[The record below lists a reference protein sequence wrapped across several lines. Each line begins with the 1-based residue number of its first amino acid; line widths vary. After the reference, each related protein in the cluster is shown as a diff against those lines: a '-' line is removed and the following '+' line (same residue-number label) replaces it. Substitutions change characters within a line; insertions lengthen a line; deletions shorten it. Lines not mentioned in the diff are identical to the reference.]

1 MAYTDFD
8 YSTDAG
14 APYELFEFVEGA
26 RSWRYTTRPVAT
38 VQDGLTYEPL
48 TITRSE
54 INRTSDSVGDDMTI
68 SLPDNNTLAL
78 ELMAGLSAHLVTVR
92 VLQVHLTDP
101 DLQEQIIFSGV
112 VRDISI
118 EGATAQITCGSR
130 LGSSAARRIAPTT
143 YQAGCNL
150 TWGSSRC
157 GVSREVHKATA
168 GITAADQTGRVLT
181 LPALSGFAAG
191 HFNGGRVVVAGTQ
204 RFIEKHAAG
213 GVLTLSYPVR
223 GLTSAPATASIYP
236 DCPKTEAACADRYNN
251 LPNFLGWSR
260 LPSIN
265 PYNRSAYYLASAD
278 PVAPP
283 AGQEGALPGYPGYY
297 VRLLD
302 SALSL
307 TRTQV
312 HNAFSHHYSLVLDF
326 SPDGHL
332 VLTDTLTTTTSVRDP
347 DSNGPGRP
355 APVSTPAVIQQGVA
369 GMWGH
374 PKPVPNFDSVDIRVD
389 ATSLGGATLESST
402 RLNSWFSPSAG
413 ARTVVLGIRAPAVSP
428 GGYQYHI
435 PVPPLI
441 FTFDVRIRSRTTGV
455 VLAQGRLTLLRT
467 QPIDFNNVGGS

>member
-14 APYELFEFVEGA
+14 APYELFEFTEGSRA
-26 RSWRYTTRPVAT
+26 WRYTTRPVAT
-38 VQDGLTYEPL
+38 VFAGQTYAPAV
-48 TITRSE
+48 ISRSE

-101 DLQEQIIFSGV
+101 DLQEQIIFAGV

-118 EGATAQITCGSR
+118 EGATAEITCGSR
-130 LGSSAARRIAPTT
+130 LGSSAGRRIAPTT

-150 TWGSSRC
+150 TWGSTRC
-157 GVSREVHKATA
+157 GVSREAYKATA
-168 GITAADQTGRVLT
+168 EITAADQTGRVLT

-213 GVLTLSYPVR
+213 GVLTLSHPVR

-302 SALSL
+302 SA
-307 TRTQV
+307 THFERTPV
-312 HNAFSHHYSLVLDF
+312 FKETGHWYALVVDF
-326 SPDGHL
+326 SPDGY
-332 VLTDTLTTTTSVRDP
+332 VSLTDTCETVAAVNDP
-347 DSNGPGRP
+347 DNQGG
-355 APVSTPAVIQQGVA
+355 STVCVVQPQVIQQGVA
-369 GMWGH
+369 GMWAQ
-374 PKPVPNFDSVDIRVD
+374 PKPAPNFDTIDFRVD
-389 ATSLGGATLESST
+389 LFDAPSGVDVGASPGLGA
-402 RLNSWFSPSAG
+402 WFSPSSAN
-413 ARTVVLGIRAPAVSP
+413 RTVTLRTFHRIGTFLNEYGPIQLDFRARNRLSGVLI
-428 GGYQYHI
+428 
-435 PVPPLI
+435 
-441 FTFDVRIRSRTTGV
+441 
-455 VLAQGRLTLLRT
+455 AQGRLTFTRSK
-467 QPIDFNNVGGS
+467 PYDPNSWGVGL

>member
-14 APYELFEFVEGA
+14 APYELFEFVEGS

-38 VQDGLTYEPL
+38 VQDEITYQPL

-54 INRTSDSVGDDMTI
+54 ITRSSDSVGDDMTI
-68 SLPDNNTLAL
+68 SLPDNNPLAL

-101 DLQEQIIFSGV
+101 DLQEQIIFAGV

-118 EGATAQITCGSR
+118 EGATAEITCGSR
-130 LGSSAARRIAPTT
+130 LGSSAGRRIAPTT

-150 TWGSSRC
+150 TWGSTRC
-157 GVSREVHKATA
+157 GVNREAYKATA
-168 GITAADQTGRVLT
+168 EITAADQTGRVLT
-181 LPALSGFAAG
+181 LPALSGFTAG

-265 PYNRSAYYLASAD
+265 PYDRSAYYLASAD

-283 AGQEGALPGYPGYY
+283 AGQEGALPGYPGYF

-302 SALSL
+302 SAADFE
-307 TRTQV
+307 RTQV
-312 HNAFSHHYSLVLDF
+312 HNAFSHRYSLVLDF

-332 VLTDTLTTTTSVRDP
+332 VLTDTLTTTTSEL
-347 DSNGPGRP
+347 GQ
-355 APVSTPAVIQQGVA
+355 AMPVSTPAVIQQGVA

-374 PKPVPNFDSVDIRVD
+374 PKPVPNFDTIDIRVD
-389 ATSLGGATLESST
+389 VVSLGAATLESST

-413 ARTVVLGIRAPAVSP
+413 ARTVVLGTRAPAVSP
-428 GGYQYHI
+428 GGYQYNI
-435 PVPPLI
+435 QVPPLI

-455 VLAQGRLTLLRT
+455 VLGQGRLTLRRT
-467 QPIDFNNVGGS
+467 QPVDWNSGGGGGA

>member
-1 MAYTDFD
+1 MSYAEIDQ
-8 YSTDAG
+8 SVDAG
-14 APYELFEFVEGA
+14 APFELFEFIEGS

-38 VQDGLTYEPL
+38 VQDELTYEPL

-92 VLQVHLTDP
+92 VLQVHLTDR
-101 DLQEQIIFSGV
+101 DLQERIIFSGV

-157 GVSREVHKATA
+157 GVPREVHKATA
-168 GITAADQTGRVLT
+168 EITAADQTGRVLT
-181 LPALSGFAAG
+181 LPSLSGFAAG

-204 RFIEKHAAG
+204 RFIEKHTAG
-213 GVLTLSYPVR
+213 GVLTLGYPVR

-236 DCPKTEAACADRYNN
+236 DCPKTEAACASRYSN

-265 PYNRSAYYLASAD
+265 PYNRSAFYLASAD

-302 SALSL
+302 SAADFE
-307 TRTQV
+307 RTQV
-312 HNAFSHHYSLVLDF
+312 HYAASHGYTLVLDF
-326 SPDGHL
+326 SPDGYL
-332 VLTDTLTTTTSVRDP
+332 VLTDTLTTTTPVRDP
-347 DSNGPGRP
+347 DNMGLSQDM
-355 APVSTPAVIQQGVA
+355 PVSTPAVIQQGVA

-374 PKPVPNFDSVDIRVD
+374 PKPVPNFDTIDIRVD
-389 ATSLGGATLESST
+389 VVSLGAATLESST

-413 ARTVVLGIRAPAVSP
+413 VRTVVLNIRVGTVNPNQIS
-428 GGYQYHI
+428 I
-435 PVPPLI
+435 PPLI
-441 FTFDVRIRSRTTGV
+441 FTLDVRMRNRTTGV
-455 VLAQGRLTLLRT
+455 VLAQGRLTLRRP
-467 QPIDFNNVGGS
+467 QPIDLNNVGGA

>member
-38 VQDGLTYEPL
+38 VQDGITYQPL

-54 INRTSDSVGDDMTI
+54 ITRSSDSVGDDMTI
-68 SLPDNNTLAL
+68 SLPDNNPLAL

-130 LGSSAARRIAPTT
+130 LGSSAGRRIAPTT

-150 TWGSSRC
+150 TWGSPRC
-157 GVSREVHKATA
+157 GVSREAYKATA
-168 GITAADQTGRVLT
+168 EITAADQTGRVLT
-181 LPALSGFAAG
+181 LPALSGFTAG

-283 AGQEGALPGYPGYY
+283 AGQEGPLPGYPGYY
-297 VRLLD
+297 VRLPD
-302 SALSL
+302 SAVNLV
-307 TRTQV
+307 RTQV
-312 HNAFSHHYSLVLDF
+312 HNAFSHRYTLTLDF
-326 SPDGHL
+326 SPDGYL

-347 DSNGPGRP
+347 DNPGGPSQSV
-355 APVSTPAVIQQGVA
+355 AVSSPAVIQQGVA
-369 GMWGH
+369 GMWGY
-374 PKPVPNFDSVDIRVD
+374 PKPVPNFDTIDIRVD
-389 ATSLGGATLESST
+389 VVSLGAATLESST

-428 GGYQYHI
+428 SGYQYNTQ
-435 PVPPLI
+435 VPPLI

-455 VLAQGRLTLLRT
+455 VLAQGRLTLRRT
-467 QPIDFNNVGGS
+467 QPLDFNNMGS

>member
-14 APYELFEFVEGA
+14 APYELFEFVTGA
-26 RSWRYTTRPVAT
+26 SSWRYTTRPVAT
-38 VQDGLTYEPL
+38 VQDGITYQPL

-54 INRTSDSVGDDMTI
+54 ITRSSDSVGDDMTI
-68 SLPDNNTLAL
+68 SLPDNNPLAL

-118 EGATAQITCGSR
+118 EGATAEITCGSR
-130 LGSSAARRIAPTT
+130 LGSSAGRRIAPTT

-150 TWGSSRC
+150 TWGSTRC
-157 GVSREVHKATA
+157 GVNREAYKATA
-168 GITAADQTGRVLT
+168 EITAADQTGRVLT

-204 RFIEKHAAG
+204 RFVEKHAAG

-223 GLTSAPATASIYP
+223 GLTSAPTTASIYP

-297 VRLLD
+297 ARLLD
-302 SALSL
+302 SAVNLV
-307 TRTQV
+307 RTQKR
-312 HNAFSHHYSLVLDF
+312 NAYAHRYTLTLDF
-326 SPDGHL
+326 SPDGYL
-332 VLTDTLTTTTSVRDP
+332 VLTDVLTTATSERDP
-347 DSNGPGRP
+347 DNPGGPSQSV
-355 APVSTPAVIQQGVA
+355 AVSSPAVIQQGVA
-369 GMWGH
+369 GMWGY

-389 ATSLGGATLESST
+389 SASLGGAVLESST
-402 RLNSWFSPSAG
+402 RLNSWFSPSANM
-413 ARTVVLGIRAPAVSP
+413 RTVVLNT
-428 GGYQYHI
+428 YHEMAFFG
-435 PVPPLI
+435 PVLL
-441 FTFDVRIRSRTTGV
+441 DVRMRNRTTGV
-455 VLAQGRLTLLRT
+455 VIAQGRLTLVRSK
-467 QPIDFNNVGGS
+467 PVDGDGPSGGGA

>member
-1 MAYTDFD
+1 MTYAAIDQ
-8 YSTDAG
+8 SVDAG
-14 APYELFEFVEGA
+14 APFELFEFVEGS

-38 VQDGLTYEPL
+38 VQDGITYQPL

-54 INRTSDSVGDDMTI
+54 ITRSSDSVGDDMTI
-68 SLPDNNTLAL
+68 SLPDNNPLAL
-78 ELMAGLSAHLVTVR
+78 ELMAGLSAHLVSVR

-101 DLQEQIIFSGV
+101 DLQERTIFAGV

-118 EGATAQITCGSR
+118 EGATAEITCGSR
-130 LGSSAARRIAPTT
+130 LGSSAGRRIAPTT

-150 TWGSSRC
+150 TWGSTRC
-157 GVSREVHKATA
+157 GVGREAYKATA
-168 GITAADQTGRVLT
+168 EITAADQTGRVLT

-283 AGQEGALPGYPGYY
+283 VGQEGPLPGYPGYF

-302 SALSL
+302 SAADFE
-307 TRTQV
+307 RTQV
-312 HNAFSHHYSLVLDF
+312 HNAAAHGYTLVLDF
-326 SPDGHL
+326 SPDGYL
-332 VLTDTLTTTTSVRDP
+332 VLTDTLTTTTSVQDP
-347 DSNGPGRP
+347 DIVGPGR
-355 APVSTPAVIQQGVA
+355 ATPVSTPAVIQQGVA

-374 PKPVPNFDSVDIRVD
+374 PKPVPNFDTIDIRVD
-389 ATSLGGATLESST
+389 VVSLGAATLESST

-413 ARTVVLGIRAPAVSP
+413 VRTVVLGTRVAAASLGGGSYRALP
-428 GGYQYHI
+428 
-435 PVPPLI
+435 PVI
-441 FTFDVRIRSRTTGV
+441 FTLDVRVRSRTTGV
-455 VLAQGRLTLLRT
+455 VLAQGRLTLRRP
-467 QPIDFNNVGGS
+467 QPIDLNTIGGA

>member
-1 MAYTDFD
+1 MSYAEIDQ
-8 YSTDAG
+8 SIDAG
-14 APYELFEFVEGA
+14 APFELFEFVEGS

-38 VQDGLTYEPL
+38 AQDEITYQPL

-54 INRTSDSVGDDMTI
+54 ITRSSDSVGDDMTI
-68 SLPDNNTLAL
+68 SLPDNNPLAL

-101 DLQEQIIFSGV
+101 DLQEQIIFAGV

-118 EGATAQITCGSR
+118 EGATAEITCGSR

-150 TWGSSRC
+150 TWGSTRC
-157 GVSREVHKATA
+157 GVPREVHKATA
-168 GITAADQTGRVLT
+168 EITAADQTGRVLT
-181 LPALSGFAAG
+181 LPSLSGFAAG

-223 GLTSAPATASIYP
+223 GLTSAPTTASIYP
-236 DCPKTEAACADRYNN
+236 DCPKTEAACASRYNN

-283 AGQEGALPGYPGYY
+283 AGQEGPLPGYPGYF
-297 VRLLD
+297 VHLLD
-302 SALSL
+302 SAADFE
-307 TRTQV
+307 RTQV
-312 HNAFSHHYSLVLDF
+312 HNAASHGYTLVLDF
-326 SPDGHL
+326 SPDGYL

-347 DSNGPGRP
+347 DNQGHAQSVVV
-355 APVSTPAVIQQGVA
+355 AAPAVIQQGVA

-374 PKPVPNFDSVDIRVD
+374 PKPVPNFDTIDIRVD
-389 ATSLGGATLESST
+389 VVSLGAATLESST
-402 RLNSWFSPSAG
+402 RLGSWFSPSAG
-413 ARTVVLGIRAPAVSP
+413 VRTVVLNIRAAVVST
-428 GGYQYHI
+428 GGSSYYN
-435 PVPPLI
+435 PPPPLI
-441 FTFDVRIRSRTTGV
+441 FTLDVRMRDRATGAV
-455 VLAQGRLTLLRT
+455 IAQGRLTLRRP
-467 QPIDFNNVGGS
+467 QPIDLNTVGGA

>member
-14 APYELFEFVEGA
+14 APYELFGFTEGA

-38 VQDGLTYEPL
+38 VQDGLTYDPL

-54 INRTSDSVGDDMTI
+54 INRTSDSVGDAMTI
-68 SLPDNNTLAL
+68 SLPDNNPLAL

-101 DLQEQIIFSGV
+101 DLQEQTIFAGV

-118 EGATAQITCGSR
+118 EGATAEITCGSR
-130 LGSSAARRIAPTT
+130 LGSSAGRRIAPTT

-150 TWGSSRC
+150 TWGSARC
-157 GVSREVHKATA
+157 GVSREAYKATA
-168 GITAADQTGRVLT
+168 EITAADQTGRVLT
-181 LPALSGFAAG
+181 LPSLSGFAAG

-278 PVAPP
+278 PIAPP
-283 AGQEGALPGYPGYY
+283 VGHESPLPGYPGYF

-302 SALSL
+302 SEAYFKR
-307 TRTQV
+307 TRIL
-312 HNAFSHHYSLVLDF
+312 NAYAHRYSLVLDF
-326 SPDGHL
+326 SPDGYL
-332 VLTDTLTTTTSVRDP
+332 VLTDTLMTTPTGQDP
-347 DSNGPGRP
+347 DSYGGLIV
-355 APVSTPAVIQQGVA
+355 PVAQPVVIRQGVA
-369 GMWGH
+369 GMWGY
-374 PKPVPNFDSVDIRVD
+374 PKPVPNFDTIDIRVD
-389 ATSLGGATLESST
+389 VVSLGTATLEGST
-402 RLNSWFSPSAG
+402 RLGSWFSPSAG
-413 ARTVVLGIRAPAVSP
+413 ARTVVLNTLHYM
-428 GGYQYHI
+428 GYFE
-435 PVPPLI
+435 PFL
-441 FTFDVRIRSRTTGV
+441 FDVRMRNRTTGV
-455 VLAQGRLTLLRT
+455 VLGQGRLTLQRSE
-467 QPIDFNNVGGS
+467 PIHRSGESGGGGS

>member
-1 MAYTDFD
+1 MTYATIDQ
-8 YSTDAG
+8 SIDAG
-14 APYELFEFVEGA
+14 APFELFEFIEGS

-38 VQDGLTYEPL
+38 VQDGITYQPL

-54 INRTSDSVGDDMTI
+54 ITRSSDSVGDDMTI

-101 DLQEQIIFSGV
+101 DLQEQTIFAGV

-118 EGATAQITCGSR
+118 EGATAEITCGSR
-130 LGSSAARRIAPTT
+130 LGSSAGRRIAPTT

-150 TWGSSRC
+150 TWGSTRC
-157 GVSREVHKATA
+157 GVNREAYKATA
-168 GITAADQTGRVLT
+168 EITAADQTGRVLT
-181 LPALSGFAAG
+181 LPALSGFTAG

-223 GLTSAPATASIYP
+223 GLTSAPTTASIYP
-236 DCPKTEAACADRYNN
+236 DCPRTEATCASRYNN

-278 PVAPP
+278 PIAPP
-283 AGQEGALPGYPGYY
+283 AGQEGPLPGYPGYF

-302 SALSL
+302 SAADFE
-307 TRTQV
+307 RTQV
-312 HNAFSHHYSLVLDF
+312 RNAASHGYTLALDF
-326 SPDGHL
+326 SPDGYL
-332 VLTDTLTTTTSVRDP
+332 VLTDTLTTTTWAPDP
-347 DSNGPGRP
+347 DSGGRGQTV
-355 APVSTPAVIQQGVA
+355 PVATPAVIQQGVA

-374 PKPVPNFDSVDIRVD
+374 PKPVPNFDTIDIRVD
-389 ATSLGGATLESST
+389 VVSLNGATLESST

-413 ARTVVLGIRAPAVSP
+413 VRTVVLGIRVAAASAS
-428 GGYQYHI
+428 GSQYNI
-435 PVPPLI
+435 QIPPLI
-441 FTFDVRIRSRTTGV
+441 FTLDVRIRSRTTGV
-455 VLAQGRLTLLRT
+455 VLAQGRLTLRRP
-467 QPIDFNNVGGS
+467 QPIDFNSGGGG

>member
-1 MAYTDFD
+1 MSYAEIDQ
-8 YSTDAG
+8 SVDAG
-14 APYELFEFVEGA
+14 APFELFEFVEGA
-26 RSWRYTTRPVAT
+26 RSWRYTTRPVTT
-38 VQDGLTYEPL
+38 VQDELTYEPL

-101 DLQEQIIFSGV
+101 DLQEQTIFAGV

-157 GVSREVHKATA
+157 GVNREVHKATA
-168 GITAADQTGRVLT
+168 EITAADQTGRVLT
-181 LPALSGFAAG
+181 LPSLSGFAAG

-204 RFIEKHAAG
+204 RFIEKHTAG
-213 GVLTLSYPVR
+213 GVLTLGYPVR

-236 DCPKTEAACADRYNN
+236 DCPKTEAACASRYNN

-265 PYNRSAYYLASAD
+265 PYNRSAFYLASAD

-283 AGQEGALPGYPGYY
+283 AGQEGPLPGYPGYY

-302 SALSL
+302 SAADFE
-307 TRTQV
+307 RTQV
-312 HNAFSHHYSLVLDF
+312 HYAASHGYTLVLDF
-326 SPDGHL
+326 SPDGYL

-347 DSNGPGRP
+347 DHSGLSQNM
-355 APVSTPAVIQQGVA
+355 PVSTPAVIQQGVA

-374 PKPVPNFDSVDIRVD
+374 PKPVPNFDTIDIRVD
-389 ATSLGGATLESST
+389 VVSLDAATLESST

-413 ARTVVLGIRAPAVSP
+413 VRTVVLNIRAGVVSAA
-428 GGYQYHI
+428 GSQYGI
-435 PVPPLI
+435 PIPPLI
-441 FTFDVRIRSRTTGV
+441 STLDVRMRNRTTGV
-455 VLAQGRLTLLRT
+455 VLGQGRLTLRRP
-467 QPIDFNNVGGS
+467 QPIDLNSVGGA

>member
-8 YSTDAG
+8 YSADAG

-101 DLQEQIIFSGV
+101 DLQEQIIFAGV

-150 TWGSSRC
+150 TWGSTRC
-157 GVSREVHKATA
+157 GANREAYKATA
-168 GITAADQTGRVLT
+168 EITAADQTGRVLT

-283 AGQEGALPGYPGYY
+283 AGQEGPLPGYPGYY
-297 VRLLD
+297 VRLPD
-302 SALSL
+302 SAADFE
-307 TRTQV
+307 RTQR
-312 HNAFSHHYSLVLDF
+312 HSAFSHRYSLVLEF
-326 SPDGHL
+326 NPDGHL
-332 VLTDTLTTTTSVRDP
+332 VLTDTLLTTTSVRDP
-347 DSNGPGRP
+347 DSNW
-355 APVSTPAVIQQGVA
+355 PVLAVPVASPAVIQQGVA

-374 PKPVPNFDSVDIRVD
+374 PKPVPNFDTIDIRVD
-389 ATSLGGATLESST
+389 VVSLDTATLESST

-413 ARTVVLGIRAPAVSP
+413 AHTVILGIRAFAVSP
-428 GGYQYHI
+428 VGIKYYTR
-435 PVPPLI
+435 VPPLI

-455 VLAQGRLTLLRT
+455 VLAQGRLTLRRT
-467 QPIDFNNVGGS
+467 QPLDFSNVGGA